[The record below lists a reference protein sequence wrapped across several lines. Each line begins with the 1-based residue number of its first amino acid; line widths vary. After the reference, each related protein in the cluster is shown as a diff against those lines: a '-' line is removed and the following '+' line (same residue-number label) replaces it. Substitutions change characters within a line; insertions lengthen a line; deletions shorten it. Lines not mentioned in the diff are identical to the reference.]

1 MGNNQEDGVNIL
13 GGKVNAGGDLEDK
26 DKIGYTSPKAS
37 LKADGDPSQKRV
49 NASFTT
55 EKEPITFELAIRT
68 NWSAEKEKAL
78 KTLSGEDCDGL
89 VGQKIVI
96 NNEDNNG
103 VLVQIYSDEDISPN
117 QQSESR
123 RLKKCAMCGAPLS
136 DNPYRSKCESCNAD
150 IDQETVRR
158 VVRSEYIH
166 RQKETAKVETK
177 TQDAENNVRKLVT
190 KEKKISGGI
199 GIKATGN
206 YKTIDISGGVNIS
219 LNGAVVLDGVS
230 VSGGVNIT
238 GTIYVPHSF
247 EDVEQSG
254 GSNVNIEVIKLS
266 WDQILEKVE
275 PKS

>member
-1 MGNNQEDGVNIL
+1 MGNNQEDGVNISS
-13 GGKVNAGGDLEDK
+13 GDVKFGGDLRGRDK
-26 DKIGYTSPKAS
+26 HVGTSSDAPQEAGGK
-37 LKADGDPSQKRV
+37 PSQERDC
-49 NASFTT
+49 APFTT
-55 EKEPITFELAIRT
+55 ENKPISFELAIRT
-68 NWSAEKEKAL
+68 DWSEEKEKAL
-78 KTLSGEDCDGL
+78 KTLSGEGCDSL

-96 NNEDNNG
+96 NKKDDDG
-103 VLVQIYSDEDISPN
+103 VLVEIYSDKDISPN

-177 TQDAENNVRKLVT
+177 TRDAENNVRKLVT

-206 YKTIDISGGVNIS
+206 YKTINISGGVNIS